1 MANITN
7 KTNEN
12 NNIIY
17 NINIG
22 ETDSLTLATADTYV
36 DKNIIINT
44 NVDLSSKANIDSP
57 SFTGVPTAPTPS
69 IDDNSTKIATTEY
82 VKNKVDELGSHIDG
96 YVPADPIEPA
106 DGDIPL
112 VFFGGKLSPNKTTI
126 LTVPFQYISKTKT
139 ISGYAELKAQGTSS
153 LAYPKKNQTVKMYA
167 DAEKTTPIRFNFDR
181 WGEQYKHVYKA
192 NWMDFSHARNIV
204 SAQLWSQ
211 VVKSRANYD
220 SLPELFKNSPNNG
233 AVDGFPVLVYA
244 NNVYMGRYTL
254 NIPKDAWMTNMDS
267 SLDTHCILCS
277 EDYNSGCFRAAAKI
291 DGTDW
296 SDEIHDAVPSSIK
309 TRWNEVIDFVMNS
322 SDEDFVVNLGN
333 YFYVDSLIDYYIFG
347 VLSCGLD
354 AFGKNQLYLTY
365 DGGQKWIASMYDM
378 DSTWGLYW
386 DGKSFVDPTYSR
398 TDFEDYVHNSNNIL
412 YTRIEKLMY
421 ENIQQRWAELK
432 DTVFSYSNIMY
443 RFEHFIGIVPPHIA
457 QEDYAS
463 TTGGGKFGAIPSKTT
478 NNIQQIRSYV
488 AARLPYVNTWI
499 EELTPRPCTEISLSE
514 TSLVFDGRGGHTLV
528 ATTVPENPS
537 DEIIWSS
544 DNEAVATVNNGLV
557 VAIDNGSAV
566 ITATCGKCSA
576 SCSVEVSGITSN
588 TLLYKLPE
596 VTTFDG
602 ATCIDTGVKL
612 FNTDMPFTLFVDYE
626 HTDAEFKN
634 DTHTIVHC
642 MKEVNP
648 WPGLVLQY
656 AINNL
661 INMEIIQG
669 SGKIKAIAQK
679 DGQTSTTINRMK
691 VVFRKN
697 VDGKISVYRKYDN
710 KDNIYKSEVQG
721 SYVQIPQSLLL
732 GAYQDNNGTKGRYAR
747 GILHDCEVH
756 NRWYTDE
763 EVNEWFDLGFV
774 DSSNESETNII

>member
-1 MANITN
+1 MANVIN

-22 ETDSLTLATADTYV
+22 ETDSITLATANTYV

-44 NVDLSSKANIDSP
+44 NVDLSSKADVDSP
-57 SFTGVPTAPTPS
+57 RFTGTPTAPTPS
-69 IDDNSTKIATTEY
+69 VDDNSTKIATTEY
-82 VKNKVDELGSHIDG
+82 VKNKINEFGSSIEG
-96 YVPADPIEPA
+96 FTPIEPIEPA
-106 DGDIPL
+106 YGDIPI
-112 VFFGGKLSPNKTTI
+112 VFFGGELSPNKTTTKI
-126 LTVPFQYISKTKT
+126 VPFKYISKTKT

-153 LAYPKKNQTVKMYA
+153 LTYPKKNQTVKMYE
-167 DAEKTTPIRFNFDR
+167 DAEKTTPIKFNFDG

-204 SAQLWSQ
+204 SAQLWSEI
-211 VVKSRANYD
+211 VKSRADYD
-220 SLPELFKNSPNNG
+220 ALPELFKSSPNNG
-233 AVDGFPVLVYA
+233 AVEGFPVLVYA
-244 NNVYMGRYTL
+244 NNVYLGRYTL
-254 NIPKDAWMTNMDS
+254 NIPKDAWMANMDS
-267 SLDTHCILCS
+267 ALDTHCILCG
-277 EDYNSGCFRAAAKI
+277 EDYNSGCFRTAAKI
-291 DGTDW
+291 DGSDW
-296 SDEIHDAVPSSIK
+296 SDEIHDTVPSSIK
-309 TRWNEVIDFVMNS
+309 TRWNEVINFVKDS
-322 SDEDFVVNLGN
+322 SDEEFVANLGD

-347 VLSCGLD
+347 VVSCGLD

-365 DGGQKWIASMYDM
+365 DGQKWIASMYDM

-386 DGKSFVDPTYSR
+386 DGKSFVSSTYSR
-398 TDFEDYVHNSNNIL
+398 TEFEDYVHNSNNIL
-412 YTRIEKLMY
+412 YTRIEQLMY
-421 ENIQQRWAELK
+421 EQIQQRWAELK
-432 DTVFSYSNIMY
+432 DTVLSYSNIIY
-443 RFEHFIGIVPPHIA
+443 HFERFIGIVPPHIA

-478 NNIQQIRSYV
+478 NNIQQIRSYT
-488 AARLPYVNTWI
+488 ASRLQYVNTWI

-514 TSLVFDGRGGHTLV
+514 TSLVFDGRGSHTLV

-544 DNEAVATVNNGLV
+544 DNEAVATVSNGLV
-557 VAIDNGSAV
+557 AAMDNGSAV

-576 SCSVEVSGITSN
+576 TCSVEVSGITSD

-626 HTDAEFKN
+626 HTDAEFVN
-634 DTHTIVHC
+634 STYTIVHC
-642 MKEVNP
+642 MKEATP
-648 WPGLVLQY
+648 WPGLTMQY
-656 AINNL
+656 ALNNL
-661 INMEIIQG
+661 IDMQIIQG
-669 SGKIKAIAQK
+669 NKLGATIKN
-679 DGQTSTTINRMK
+679 DGVTSETINRMK

-697 VDGKISVYRKYDN
+697 VDGKVSVYRKYDN
-710 KDNIYKSEVQG
+710 KDNIYKTEIQG
-721 SYVQIPQSLLL
+721 TYVQIPQSLLL
-732 GAYQDNNGTKGRYAR
+732 GGYQKIDGTKGRYAR

-763 EVNEWFDLGFV
+763 EVNEWFDLGFESV
-774 DSSNESETNII
+774 SNESETSVA